1 MVQYSLQGGSE
12 MKYTE
17 QIKSLISRG
26 EIQEAS
32 TNMLEDSINAV
43 LGDRVSVAK
52 IMIAIARSP
61 LFLREQ
67 LFWSK
72 VEAFLNGVYLSEDDC
87 AKLGAKLTE
96 NGEIKDNPL
105 RLVESIDRAET
116 QQKIRYL
123 INATRCLLADFIDRP
138 TYFRLCHAITHT
150 LEEDLLFLKEHI
162 KEKDL
167 PYSTYTQGLLTVGL
181 MYQSVLDGNGE
192 QKYSFT
198 PVARLVD
205 RFAVSYDDVERYP
218 NPQSTSVQ
226 DNIPQIKI
234 PSLELENYIATD
246 EEVNEMLNG
255 LFKK

>member
-1 MVQYSLQGGSE
+1 MAV
-12 MKYTE
+12 
-17 QIKSLISRG
+17 IKPFKCIRPAK
-26 EIQEAS
+26 EYAS
-32 TNMLEDSINAV
+32 
-43 LGDRVSVAK
+43 SVAALPYDVYSREEACEEVK
-52 IMIAIARSP
+52 DKP
-61 LFLREQ
+61 L
-67 LFWSK
+67 S
-72 VEAFLNGVYLSEDDC
+72 FLN
-87 AKLGAKLTE
+87 
-96 NGEIKDNPL
+96 
-105 RLVESIDRAET
+105 IDRAET

-138 TYFRLCHAITHT
+138 TYSYFRLCHAITHT

-218 NPQSTSVQ
+218 NPQSHFRCCVFRIYFTIDKIKRNDIGKYNKRKTQLRGGNSERISK
-226 DNIPQIKI
+226 NHSQI
-234 PSLELENYIATD
+234 
-246 EEVNEMLNG
+246 
-255 LFKK
+255 